1 MDDASEDL
9 RMDSSKSIVLVE
21 SGSAAAAAESG
32 DESGRVET
40 HKSAMPPARAGGM
53 REIDVP
59 DPLQP
64 LGEHER
70 PTPLLVAVAVA
81 AALAVGICIS
91 VATVHDLA
99 RHGGSLPGGLF
110 LAGVLFL
117 LAWGMYQRRYWA
129 VLGFEALLAFQI
141 IVTSLALIVAETLL
155 AAGLC
160 VVSIC
165 LAGWL
170 FWKLVRV
177 MGRIQAGERGTDEAV
192 G

>member
-1 MDDASEDL
+1 MDEVRKSVQAE
-9 RMDSSKSIVLVE
+9 SSKSTV
-21 SGSAAAAAESG
+21 AAESG
-32 DESGRVET
+32 DAVVAAEPDGEGGRGEAR
-40 HKSAMPPARAGGM
+40 KSAMPPAHARSIAQ
-53 REIDVP
+53 IDVP
-59 DPLQP
+59 DALQP
-64 LGEHER
+64 LGEDER
-70 PTPLLVAVAVA
+70 PTPLLVAVVVA
-81 AALAVGICIS
+81 AALAVGVCIS

-110 LAGVLFL
+110 LAGLLFL
-117 LAWGMYQRRYWA
+117 LAWGLYQRRYWA

-177 MGRIQAGERGTDEAV
+177 MGRIQAGERETGAV
-192 G
+192 VR